1 MKNKKQINIDVGYR
15 IKIYREQAGL
25 TQEKFSELIELEAKT
40 ISVIECGNVGVSL
53 TTLKKICEVLG
64 VSADE
69 LLFETLQENNVDG
82 INSKLKRLSSEQFK
96 IVDDIIKNLIKL
108 SNI

>member
-1 MKNKKQINIDVGYR
+1 MKDKKQINIDVGYR

-25 TQEKFSELIELEAKT
+25 TQEKFSELIDLETKT
-40 ISVIECGNVGVSL
+40 ISVIECGNVGISL

-64 VSADE
+64 ISADE
-69 LLFETLQENNVDG
+69 LLFETLPENNVDN

-96 IVDDIIKNLIKL
+96 IIDDIIKNLIKL